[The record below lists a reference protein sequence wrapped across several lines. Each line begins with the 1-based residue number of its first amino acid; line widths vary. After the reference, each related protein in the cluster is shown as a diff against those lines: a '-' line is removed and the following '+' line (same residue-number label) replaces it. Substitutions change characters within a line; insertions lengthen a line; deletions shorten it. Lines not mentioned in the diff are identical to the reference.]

1 MRRVVQIVGYV
12 AVAPGYLDAFNV
24 MEGASQVFVRVLG
37 DRGKHTRLVQGVN
50 ELPQNACLQ
59 LQAVLEVE

>member
-1 MRRVVQIVGYV
+1 
-12 AVAPGYLDAFNV
+12 
-24 MEGASQVFVRVLG
+24 VFIRLLG
-37 DRGKHTRLVQGVN
+37 DRGKHTRLVQGVH